1 MKSHTNK
8 SDQDNHNA
16 YVSQYLKKRR
26 QTMEFG
32 QFIKVKWEIFS

>member
-8 SDQDNHNA
+8 SDQNNYNA

-26 QTMEFG
+26 QSDNG
-32 QFIKVKWEIFS
+32 IWSVHKS